1 MCNEAPYTEEKLPRV
16 LTVVEAGQEL
26 RVGRSAAYALV
37 HSGQLRSIRVGK
49 CIRIPREA
57 VESFLSAH

>member
-1 MCNEAPYTEEKLPRV
+1 MCNETPCTEEKLPRV

-37 HSGQLRSIRVGK
+37 HSGKLRSIRVGK

-57 VESFLSAH
+57 VEAFLSAH